1 MSDIN
6 AIKQE
11 LGAMANGDNADFAN
25 SAQYLLQVVA
35 AVEQGQMSVSEAA
48 ETMQDMQ
55 RQIAVIQNVE
65 HLANKERLNTIING
79 LITLAGAV

>member
-11 LGAMANGDNADFAN
+11 LNTMANGDNMDFAN
-25 SAQYLLQVVA
+25 AAQYLLQVVA

-48 ETMQDMQ
+48 ETMRDMQ

>member
-25 SAQYLLQVVA
+25 AAQYLLQVVA

-48 ETMQDMQ
+48 ETMRDMQ
-55 RQIAVIQNVE
+55 RQIVVIQNVE

>member
-1 MSDIN
+1 
-6 AIKQE
+6 
-11 LGAMANGDNADFAN
+11 
-25 SAQYLLQVVA
+25 
-35 AVEQGQMSVSEAA
+35 VEQGQMSVSEAA
-48 ETMQDMQ
+48 ETMRDMQ

>member
-6 AIKQE
+6 AIKFE
-11 LGAMANGDNADFAN
+11 LNAMANGTNADFA
-25 SAQYLLQVVA
+25 SAAQYLLQVVA

-48 ETMQDMQ
+48 EMMKDMQ

>member
-6 AIKQE
+6 AIKHE
-11 LGAMANGDNADFAN
+11 LSTMANGDNADFA
-25 SAQYLLQVVA
+25 SAAQYLLQVVA

-48 ETMQDMQ
+48 EMMRDMQ
-55 RQIAVIQNVE
+55 RQIAVIQNAE

>member
-11 LGAMANGDNADFAN
+11 LSAMANGSNADFAN
-25 SAQYLLQVVA
+25 AAQYLLQVVA
-35 AVEQGQMSVSEAA
+35 AVEQGQMSTSEAA
-48 ETMQDMQ
+48 ETMRDMQ

>member
-11 LGAMANGDNADFAN
+11 LNAMANGSNADFAN
-25 SAQYLLQVVA
+25 AAQYLLQVVA
-35 AVEQGQMSVSEAA
+35 AVEQGQMTVSEAA
-48 ETMQDMQ
+48 ETMRDMQ